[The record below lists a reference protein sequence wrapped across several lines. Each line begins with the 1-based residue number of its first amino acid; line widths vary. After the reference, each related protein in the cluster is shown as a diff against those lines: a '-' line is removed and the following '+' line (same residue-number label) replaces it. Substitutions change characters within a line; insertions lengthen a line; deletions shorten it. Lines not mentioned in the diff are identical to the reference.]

1 MRYTSC
7 RRALLAAALTA
18 SPVAAQAK
26 DAYVKLGITLTSL
39 ADHGITYANGTVVPG
54 SDYSTNSVES
64 ATLTG
69 GYFFRDHFALEVSVN
84 SPSTVQNL
92 PGGTLAGTPSLG
104 DETFVTTDVIAN
116 YHPLRGE
123 LFSPYIG
130 IGVRHHF
137 TTKGTDGIATTN
149 FRTGSGTGMV
159 LQGGVDYNFSNDLSA
174 FVELKKAYYNI
185 ISSGNLGPENVAVH
199 AKLDPVSVQFG
210 MAYRFGSDTT
220 VSNDYGTPGRWF
232 LRAGASRLSLSN
244 KLNMTVG
251 GAPYPGATLKTDSHY
266 SPSIEVGW
274 NIDDSFAAVAT
285 LGLPPTIDASGG
297 GTVAA
302 LGKLSQVTY
311 GPTSLTLQYHILNT
325 GFFRPY
331 VGAGASYLMMFKS
344 TDASVVTNIHMT
356 RDLAPVVEAGADF
369 MVNGRYGFY
378 VEAKKSW
385 LGTTA
390 TGSLL
395 GNPLVAHA
403 PIHPLVISLGTV
415 FRL

>member
-1 MRYTSC
+1 
-7 RRALLAAALTA
+7 
-18 SPVAAQAK
+18 
-26 DAYVKLGITLTSL
+26 
-39 ADHGITYANGTVVPG
+39 
-54 SDYSTNSVES
+54 
-64 ATLTG
+64 
-69 GYFFRDHFALEVSVN
+69 
-84 SPSTVQNL
+84 
-92 PGGTLAGTPSLG
+92 
-104 DETFVTTDVIAN
+104 
-116 YHPLRGE
+116 
-123 LFSPYIG
+123 
-130 IGVRHHF
+130 
-137 TTKGTDGIATTN
+137 
-149 FRTGSGTGMV
+149 
-159 LQGGVDYNFSNDLSA
+159 
-174 FVELKKAYYNI
+174 
-185 ISSGNLGPENVAVH
+185 
-199 AKLDPVSVQFG
+199 
-210 MAYRFGSDTT
+210 
-220 VSNDYGTPGRWF
+220 
-232 LRAGASRLSLSN
+232 
-244 KLNMTVG
+244 MTVG

-266 SPSIEVGW
+266 SPSVEVGW

-331 VGAGASYLMMFKS
+331 VGAVASYLMMFKS